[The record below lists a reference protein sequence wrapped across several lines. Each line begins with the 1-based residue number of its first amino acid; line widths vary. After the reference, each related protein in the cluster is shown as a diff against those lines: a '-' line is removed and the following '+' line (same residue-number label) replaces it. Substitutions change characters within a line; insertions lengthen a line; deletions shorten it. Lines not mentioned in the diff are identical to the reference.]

1 MRIKCNMCSN
11 ELGRKCLVSKATVN
25 ITKSR
30 KCNDYEFEESRE
42 IARLE
47 RKARVMDQQ
56 EAKAKAV
63 HQAMLHAQEATE
75 AHPSTGDLSRFKSSA
90 TK

>member
-1 MRIKCNMCSN
+1 MRIKCNMCVN
-11 ELGRKCLVSKATVN
+11 ESGRKCVVRKTTVN
-25 ITKSR
+25 TTKSR

-63 HQAMLHAQEATE
+63 HAAMVHAQEAAD

>member
-1 MRIKCNMCSN
+1 MCVN
-11 ELGRKCLVSKATVN
+11 ETGRKCIVRKTTVN
-25 ITKSR
+25 ITKGR
-30 KCNDYEFEESRE
+30 KCNDYEFDQTKE

-56 EAKAKAV
+56 EAKAKAR
-63 HQAMLHAQEATE
+63 HEAMIRAQEVSE

-90 TK
+90 T

>member
-1 MRIKCNMCSN
+1 MKIKCNMCAN
-11 ELGRKCLVSKATVN
+11 ELGRKCLVTKATVN

-30 KCNDYEFEESRE
+30 KCNDYEFEASRE
-42 IARLE
+42 ITRLE

-56 EAKAKAV
+56 DAKAKAL
-63 HQAMLHAQEATE
+63 HEAMTQTE
-75 AHPSTGDLSRFKSSA
+75 AHPSTGDLSRFKTTA